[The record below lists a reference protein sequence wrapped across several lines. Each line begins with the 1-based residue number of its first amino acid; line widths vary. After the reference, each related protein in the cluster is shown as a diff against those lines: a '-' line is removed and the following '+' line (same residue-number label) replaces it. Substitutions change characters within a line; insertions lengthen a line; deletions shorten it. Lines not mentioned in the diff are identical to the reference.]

1 MASPWAGVAWW
12 STRPVPW
19 SRVVLPVR
27 VDLAAA
33 AVAAAMVV
41 AAAATAAAVVDMAV
55 AVVKVVAATVVVVAM
70 AATMAASA
78 APTVHPVKVAVV
90 AVASIDSQP
99 LTH

>member
-1 MASPWAGVAWW
+1 MASPWAAAAWW

-19 SRVVLPVR
+19 SRVVPPVR
-27 VDLAAA
+27 VDLAVAA
-33 AVAAAMVV
+33 AVAAMVV
-41 AAAATAAAVVDMAV
+41 VAAATAAVVVDMAV
-55 AVVKVVAATVVVVAM
+55 AVVKVAAATVVVVVM

-90 AVASIDSQP
+90 AVESIDSQP